1 MSGLVCVVSIESSK
15 IAMKPSE
22 CIKVKSAPAIR
33 KMFLLGLLA
42 GLLGWVNG
50 YAQQPAFPG
59 AQGYGQYATGGRGG
73 TVYHVTTLA
82 DSGAGSFRDA
92 VSQSGRTIVFDVGG
106 YIVLNS
112 AVSCASGITIA
123 GQTAPGG
130 GIGVMNNEVSF
141 YNDNNIIC
149 RFFRFCQGGSA
160 TGSSAVNIGATTG
173 PASNMI
179 FDHIS
184 VEFGQWDS
192 VDAVHTATFTVQN
205 SIIADPI
212 NQQFGAHVEGY
223 NATWYGNIW
232 ANAHNRQPLC
242 KADTIFINNVVY
254 DFQAAYTTGDTGA
267 AHNHDIINNYFIT
280 GPSSSA
286 PQDDFFQINGTPQNL
301 YFTGNLLDSD
311 KNGLLGGSTTTP
323 SPDNNGRTGNIL
335 TSPWSPVTPTIPTY
349 STVAAYRVDVSQSGA
364 LPRDPLDALVVSQV
378 TSLGTAGAI
387 ITSPSATGLANSGYG
402 TIDSGT
408 ALVDSDQDGMPD
420 IWETATGSNPL
431 VADNN
436 TVAADGYTLLEHYL
450 NWMAAPHAFVQTN
463 ATDIDLWPYTLGFT
477 NGATY
482 AFANVT
488 NGAVTLTNAHFAHFI
503 PKAGFTGLASFD
515 FAVSNPDG
523 SAMTNTMGLLVS
535 ITYIPKNL
543 VWRGDG
549 VNNIWDTTNTADWFN
564 GNDLVTFNSSD
575 NVTFDDTGS
584 ASPAININSPVAP
597 GSVVFNSSQDYTLG
611 GTGAIGGTTS
621 LTKSGTDTLT
631 VNNANGF
638 SGTVYLNSGTIQLNN
653 NGTIGSG
660 AIVFQS
666 ATLVNNWAS
675 GTQPG
680 FANPIVVTNNGTA
693 NITLGNRIAL
703 SGAISGA
710 GTLNLTAQ
718 SNTARDDLNGNAS
731 AFAGTVNFL
740 GTGQMRGRAN
750 GGYFVGFP
758 NALTVM
764 NTPVSLGFYDNSGGN
779 TFYFGALSGTNAGT
793 VLYLSYAGA
802 PTLNIGS
809 LNLNTTFAGQFQNSI
824 NLVKTGTGTLTLSGN
839 SSHTGYTT
847 VSNGTLFVT
856 GNFSN
861 SPVTVVSGA
870 TLGGTGFLG
879 GGVTNLSGGIISP
892 GLGSGSGSTLTV
904 SNNLTLN
911 TPTLNFDLTSSPTG
925 TNDQIVMQG
934 GLLTMSGTQ
943 NYNFNLVNDA
953 LGAGTYNLI
962 IGGTNT
968 SAAAVTLA
976 NNLPATT
983 RQTFAMQ
990 RPSSGNGQCYVQ
1002 LAVTGSASSLVWQ
1015 GTNGNNWDNATTN
1028 WMNASAADKFYNLD
1042 QVRFDDT
1049 ATNGNVSIIGVVQ
1062 PATVLVTNNSLAYTI
1077 SNGVLAG
1084 ITSLTK
1090 SGSGM
1095 LTLNSSNSF
1104 GGGTWVNGGTLQLVN
1119 NGYAAGVGPITLS
1132 GATLYLNGVG
1142 TGTTIACAGTN
1153 TLQTSGQPY
1162 ASFSLQGG
1170 GWLNL
1175 NIGGG
1180 GVFSPGG
1187 DWSGFSGTLYF
1198 TTGNWIR
1205 ELNTV
1210 TFGSSNAVWNFGS
1223 AAGLYNKN
1231 GGATIYLGALF
1242 GGSGAGLSGAS
1253 TATASL
1259 TTYVIG
1265 GVNTNSVFN
1274 GTISDGGAAATA
1286 LVFNGPGSLALAGN
1300 NTFSGGTT
1308 VNGGSLYINST
1319 AGSGTGSG
1327 PVSVNPGATLGGNGT
1342 IGGQVS
1348 LAAGATLAPG
1358 SNGAGTLTIA
1368 NDLGLNNASV
1378 LQFEL
1383 GTNSDQ
1389 VSVTGDLTLGGT
1401 LNISNP
1407 GGFGPGTY
1415 TLFTYGGTLS
1425 VGTLAMG
1432 ATPAS
1437 YTYAIDTSVPGRV
1450 NLVVSQPSF
1459 GNIQVS
1465 SNGLVIAGYGGAA
1478 NAGYYLMASTNV
1490 TAPLNTW
1497 ARIATNHFDSSG
1509 SFSFTNTLDTNSPQS
1524 FYLLQV
1530 P

>member
-1 MSGLVCVVSIESSK
+1 
-15 IAMKPSE
+15 
-22 CIKVKSAPAIR
+22 
-33 KMFLLGLLA
+33 MFLSGLLA

-59 AQGYGQYATGGRGG
+59 AQGFGQYATGGRGG

-82 DSGAGSFRDA
+82 DSGPGSFRDA

-106 YIVLNS
+106 YINLAS
-112 AVSCASGITIA
+112 AVSASSGLTIA

-130 GIGVMNNEVSF
+130 GIGIMNNEVSF
-141 YNDNNIIC
+141 YGRNNIIC
-149 RFFRFCQGGSA
+149 RHVRFRQGGSS
-160 TGSSAVNIGATTG
+160 TGSSAINIGASSSAS
-173 PASNMI
+173 PANNMI

-192 VDAVHTATFTVQN
+192 IDAVQTANVTVQN

-223 NATWYGNIW
+223 NLAWYGNLW
-232 ANAHNRQPLC
+232 VNCHNRQPLA
-242 KADTIFINNVVY
+242 KADTIFVNNLVY

-267 AHNHDIINNYFIT
+267 AHNHDIVNNYFIS
-280 GPSSSA
+280 GPATSS

-311 KNGLLGGSTTTP
+311 KNGSLGGGTTAP
-323 SPDNNGRTGNIL
+323 SPDNNGRTGNVL
-335 TSPWSPVTPTIPTY
+335 SAPWSPVTPTIPTY
-349 STVAAYRVDVSQSGA
+349 STVAAYRVNVSQSGA
-364 LPRDPLDALVVSQV
+364 LPRDPLDALVVGQV

-420 IWETATGSNPL
+420 IWEAATGSDPL

-436 TVAADGYTLLEHYL
+436 VIAADGYTLLEHYL

-482 AFANVT
+482 TFANVT
-488 NGAVTLTNAHFAHFI
+488 NGSVTLTNGHFAHFV
-503 PKAGFTGLASFD
+503 PNPGFTGLASFD

-549 VNNIWDTTNTADWFN
+549 VNNLWDTTNTADWFN

-575 NVTFDDTGS
+575 SVTFDDTGS
-584 ASPAININSPVAP
+584 ASPAININGTVAP
-597 GSVVFNSSQDYTLG
+597 GNITIAAAQNYTFNGSAISGTGKLTKTGAGTLTLNDANTFTGGTLLQNGGIVIGSGGNIGTGPITFQNTTLSSNYGTTTAYTLANTMNVPP
-611 GTGAIGGTTS
+611 GTV
-621 LTKSGTDTLT
+621 DTLNLSARMT
-631 VNNANGF
+631 FGPA
-638 SGTVYLNSGTIQLNN
+638 TNSGTLNV
-653 NGTIGSG
+653 TI
-660 AIVFQS
+660 
-666 ATLVNNWAS
+666 
-675 GTQPG
+675 P
-680 FANPIVVTNNGTA
+680 GTA
-693 NITLGNRIAL
+693 NQYDYVN
-703 SGAISGA
+703 GAWTPFT
-710 GTLNLTAQ
+710 GTLNLT
-718 SNTARDDLNGNAS
+718 
-731 AFAGTVNFL
+731 GTV
-740 GTGQMRGRAN
+740 
-750 GGYFVGFP
+750 P
-758 NALTVM
+758 NALLDLHFNGGSFDGGWGSAVVNLDSVTLV
-764 NTPVSLGFYDNSGGN
+764 GHHNSGGN
-779 TFYFGALSGTNAGT
+779 TLFIGALNGTATSALGG
-793 VLYLSYAGA
+793 SEYAGSESIR
-802 PTLNIGS
+802 IGG
-809 LNLNTTFAGQFQNSI
+809 LNLNSTFAGRIFNYNPATANSF
-824 NLVKTGTGTLTLSGN
+824 VKIGTGTLTLSGN
-839 SSHTGYTT
+839 SLLTGYTT

-879 GGVTNLSGGIISP
+879 GGVTNLAGGIISP
-892 GLGSGSGSTLTV
+892 GLGGGGTLTV
-904 SNNLTLN
+904 SNNLVLN

-943 NYNFNLVNDA
+943 TYNFNLINDA

-968 SAAAVTLA
+968 SAGGVTLA
-976 NNLPATT
+976 NNLPTAT

-990 RPSSGNGQCYVQ
+990 RPSSGNNLCYVQ
-1002 LAVTGSASSLVWQ
+1002 LAVTGAAGSLVWQ

-1028 WMNASAADKFYNLD
+1028 WLNASAADKFYNLD
-1042 QVRFDDT
+1042 IVRFDDT
-1049 ATNGNVSIIGVVQ
+1049 ATNGNVSIIGAVQ
-1062 PATVLVTNNSLAYTI
+1062 PAMVLVTNNSLAYTI

-1084 ITSLTK
+1084 ITGLTK

-1104 GGGTWVNGGTLQLVN
+1104 GGGTLVNGGTLQLVN
-1119 NGYAAGVGPITLS
+1119 NGYAAGVGPITLN

-1162 ASFSLQGG
+1162 ASFSLQGQ

-1175 NIGGG
+1175 SIGGG

-1187 DWSGFSGTLYF
+1187 DWSGFGGTIYF
-1198 TTGNWIR
+1198 TTGNWMR
-1205 ELNTV
+1205 EMNTV

-1231 GGATIYLGALF
+1231 GGSTIYLGALF
-1242 GGSGAGLSGAS
+1242 GGASAALSGAS

-1259 TTYVIG
+1259 TTYVVG
-1265 GVNTNSVFN
+1265 GINTNSVFN
-1274 GTISDGGAAATA
+1274 GVISDGGAAATA

-1308 VNGGSLYINST
+1308 VNGGSLYINSQ

-1327 PVSVNPGATLGGNGT
+1327 PVSVNPGATLGGTGV

-1358 SNGAGTLTIA
+1358 GNGAGTLTIN

-1401 LNISNP
+1401 LNVSNA

-1425 VGTLAMG
+1425 VGTLAIG
-1432 ATPAS
+1432 ATPAR

-1459 GNIQVS
+1459 GNILMS
-1465 SNGLVIAGYGGAA
+1465 SNGLVITGSGGAA
-1478 NAGYYLMASTNV
+1478 NASYYLMASTNV
-1490 TAPLNTW
+1490 AAPLNAWT
-1497 ARIATNHFDSSG
+1497 RIATNHFDSSG
-1509 SFSFTNTLDTNSPQS
+1509 YLNFTNTLRTNSPQI
-1524 FYLLQV
+1524 FYLLQL